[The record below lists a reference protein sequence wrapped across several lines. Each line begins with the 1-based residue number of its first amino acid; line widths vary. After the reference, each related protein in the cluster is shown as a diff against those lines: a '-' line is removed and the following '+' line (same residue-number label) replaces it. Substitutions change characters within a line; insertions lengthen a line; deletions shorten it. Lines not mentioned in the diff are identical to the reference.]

1 MSDAIVAAKRGL
13 SVVRRFN
20 GTVEEGMV
28 SEVNGVRI
36 ELPWMLVD
44 KERLLWVRA
53 QTGIQYTLNH
63 LRPMMLNINGVRRTD
78 VDIYSIITD
87 QHVSGGPSKKA
98 ESTSVYKMAQRFAA
112 GDRSASKGR
121 HCSRCAYLSIC
132 PSIS

>member
-1 MSDAIVAAKRGL
+1 M
-13 SVVRRFN
+13 VRRFN

-87 QHVSGGPSKKA
+87 QHVSGGPPRKQRVHQF
-98 ESTSVYKMAQRFAA
+98 TRWPSVLQQET
-112 GDRSASKGR
+112 DLLLKGGI
-121 HCSRCAYLSIC
+121 AVVALT
-132 PSIS
+132 